1 MVLPITFV
9 KASKDFRASPWGF
22 RAIATSTTICSDMNR
37 RGKVNAGSLPTE
49 SSSALV
55 SKTVIKLIV
64 SLLGNPVHNLGGI
77 VQPQGACS
85 RYLRGGDVIYSVLSC
100 CKGSVFR
107 YTISLRKLVSRY
119 GTNIGN
125 LRSRMRIIL
134 MRSCQHRSTRGSIL
148 VRAADTSPIQEAAR
162 RTRAVMAH
170 EIVGLTTTPV
180 TFEFKGGVDILRAPK
195 FVIHRN
201 LFSEGLINPF
211 MLFKFFYPEVFR
223 FARWQDDDKD
233 LPVWAA
239 LGHFLRLGTPLEME
253 SEAAFSI
260 HYRNRALLYGDGFEG
275 HLDNIRR
282 SIARYV
288 PYRIVPFSEDNP
300 AGTLRMSDKLTWVL
314 QLNHPKSA
322 ILQYPGH
329 YGYLT
334 QLMSNHPA
342 YKECHLAFGSR
353 LTLPK
358 RRSVPGRSC

>member
-1 MVLPITFV
+1 MPDHYQPRV
-9 KASKDFRASPWGF
+9 
-22 RAIATSTTICSDMNR
+22 
-37 RGKVNAGSLPTE
+37 
-49 SSSALV
+49 SALV
-55 SKTVIKLIV
+55 SKAVIRLIV

-85 RYLRGGDVIYSVLSC
+85 RYLHGGDVSYSVLSC

-107 YTISLRKLVSRY
+107 YTISLRKLVLKY
-119 GTNIGN
+119 GTNTGN
-125 LRSRMRIIL
+125 LRSRMRVIL
-134 MRSCQHRSTRGSIL
+134 MRSCQYRATRGSIL
-148 VRAADTSPIQEAAR
+148 VRAVHTSPIQEAAR

-180 TFEFKGGVDILRAPK
+180 TFKFKGGVDILSAPEC
-195 FVIHRN
+195 VIHRN

-223 FARWQDDDKD
+223 FVEWQGGDKD
-233 LPVWAA
+233 LPVRAA
-239 LGHFLRLGTPLEME
+239 LGHFLRLRTPLEME
-253 SEAAFSI
+253 SEAPLSI
-260 HYRNRALLYGDGFEG
+260 HYRNLVSPYGDSFEC
-275 HLDNIRR
+275 HLDTIRK
-282 SIARYV
+282 SIARHV

-300 AGTLRMSDKLTWVL
+300 AGMIRMRDRLTWVL

-334 QLMSNHPA
+334 QLMSAHPA

-358 RRSVPGRSC
+358 RRSVPDRSC